1 MNVSAKDKATGKE
14 QNIKIEASSGLSDEE
29 INKMRDEAKANEKSD
44 KEKLEKIHKT
54 NESNALMFQTEKQL
68 KENEDKIDDDIKKEL
83 NEILEK
89 LKEAH
94 KAEDLELINE
104 YTEELNSLWS
114 KASKQ
119 MYENMKE
126 DDVEMPKGAEEAQ
139 EAEFEEV
146 K

>member
-1 MNVSAKDKATGKE
+1 
-14 QNIKIEASSGLSDEE
+14 
-29 INKMRDEAKANEKSD
+29 
-44 KEKLEKIHKT
+44 
-54 NESNALMFQTEKQL
+54 MFQTEKQL
-68 KENEDKIDDDIKKEL
+68 KENEDKIDEDIKKEL
-83 NEILEK
+83 NDILEK
-89 LKEAH
+89 LKGAH
-94 KAEDLELINE
+94 LAAELELINE

-119 MYENMKE
+119 MYENKKE

>member
-1 MNVSAKDKATGKE
+1 MA
-14 QNIKIEASSGLSDEE
+14 
-29 INKMRDEAKANEKSD
+29 
-44 KEKLEKIHKT
+44 
-54 NESNALMFQTEKQL
+54 
-68 KENEDKIDDDIKKEL
+68 
-83 NEILEK
+83 
-89 LKEAH
+89 
-94 KAEDLELINE
+94 AELELINE

-119 MYENMKE
+119 MYENKKE